1 MNLAL
6 VHDRLHIK
14 SFWEK
19 RINDDTEHAQTEEQR
34 RNQSALG
41 KLRGEWLVR
50 LEARNKHLK
59 TLNDNFLKKPKT
71 ESTDQNQT

>member
-19 RINDDTEHAQTEEQR
+19 RIQDDSEHAETEEQR
-34 RNQSALG
+34 RSQSALG
-41 KLRGEWLVR
+41 GEWLVR

-59 TLNDNFLKKPKT
+59 MLNESFL
-71 ESTDQNQT
+71 

>member
-19 RINDDTEHAQTEEQR
+19 RINNDSEHATTEEQR
-34 RNQSALG
+34 RGRSALC
-41 KLRGEWLVR
+41 KLRGEWSVR
-50 LEARNKHLK
+50 LESRNKHLK
-59 TLNDNFLKKPKT
+59 MLNEIMVKKPKK
-71 ESTDQNQT
+71 ESTDQNLS